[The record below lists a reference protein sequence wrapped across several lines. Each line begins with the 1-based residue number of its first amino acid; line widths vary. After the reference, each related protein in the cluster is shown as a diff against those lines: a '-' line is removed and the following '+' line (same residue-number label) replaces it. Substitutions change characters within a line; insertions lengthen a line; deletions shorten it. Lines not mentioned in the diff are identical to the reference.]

1 MRKVIATAELAILML
16 SGCGG
21 GGPDLTFSRSSPVQ
35 FVDATEEAGVG
46 FRHFNGASGRMYHPE
61 THGGGAAWLDYDRDG
76 YLDLYVV
83 NSGALP
89 GLRYEIPPTN
99 VLYRNNGDGT
109 FTEVTTSAGVA
120 DSSYGI
126 GCVSADYNN
135 DGYPDLYVTNLGPN
149 VLYRNNGDGT
159 FTNVAEAAGVAED
172 GLGISA
178 AFLDYDAD
186 GHLDLYVVNYVD
198 RSIEENKWCGKGGVR
213 LRCDPNAFDAR
224 PDRLYR
230 SNGDGTFTDV
240 TRAAGVYNRIE
251 GRGLG
256 VTCGDYNNDGYVDI
270 YVANDECP
278 NFLYRNN
285 GDGTFTDVALR
296 AGVAYNEDGEVEAGM
311 GTDVGDYDN
320 DGDLDI
326 LVCHFQSESNTLYRN
341 EGNGSFSDVTFP
353 AGLGVESLNYL
364 TFGTNFFDYDNDGHL
379 DIFAANGHVDAD
391 ISDYDP
397 IVSYPQTNQLFRNN
411 GDGTFTDVSAR
422 SGAPFSVPN
431 VSRGAAFGDY
441 DNDGDVDIYVVNSNQ
456 RAVLLR
462 NDGGNRNHWLGL
474 QLVGTQS
481 NRDGIG
487 ARIWVTSGDLYQM
500 EEARAASSYAS
511 GSDLRV
517 YFGLGSRTKADT
529 VKIRWPSGMVQIL
542 RDVAA
547 GQVLTVEEHKAAEEG
562 VRK

>member
-1 MRKVIATAELAILML
+1 MRKIILAIGFVMRIL

-21 GGPDLTFSRSSPVQ
+21 GGSDLVSSMSPSVQ
-35 FVDATEEAGVG
+35 FVDATEEAGVS

-76 YLDLYVV
+76 YLDLYAV

-89 GLRYEIPPTN
+89 GMRYEIPPTN
-99 VLYRNNGDGT
+99 RLYRNNGDGT
-109 FTEVTTSAGVA
+109 FTEVTEAAGVA
-120 DSSYGI
+120 DTSYGI

-135 DGYPDLYVTNLGPN
+135 DGYPDIYVTNLGPN

-172 GLGISA
+172 GLGVSA
-178 AFLDYDAD
+178 AFLDYDHD
-186 GHLDLYVVNYVD
+186 GYIDLYVVNYVD
-198 RSIEENKWCGKGGVR
+198 RSIEENKWCGKEGVR
-213 LRCDPNAFDAR
+213 LRCDPNVFDAR

-230 SNGDGTFTDV
+230 NNGDGTFTDV
-240 TRAAGVYNRIE
+240 TRAAGVYNDID

-256 VTCGDYNNDGYVDI
+256 VTCGDYDNDGDVDL

-285 GDGTFTDVALR
+285 GDGTFTDVASK
-296 AGVAYNEDGEVEAGM
+296 AGAAYNEDGDVEAGM
-311 GTDVGDYDN
+311 GTDFGDYDN

-326 LVCHFQSESNTLYRN
+326 VVGHFQWESNTLYRN
-341 EGNGSFSDVTFP
+341 EGNGFFSDVTFA
-353 AGLGVESLNYL
+353 AGLGVASLNYL
-364 TFGTNFFDYDNDGHL
+364 TFGIGFFDYDNDGDL
-379 DIFAANGHVDAD
+379 DIFAANGHVDTN

-397 IVSYPQTNQLFRNN
+397 AVSYPQTNQLFRNN

-481 NRDGIG
+481 NRDGVG
-487 ARIWVTSGDLYQM
+487 ARIYVGAGELSLM
-500 EEARAASSYAS
+500 EEVRAASSYAS
-511 GSDLRV
+511 GNDLRV
-517 YFGLGSRTKADT
+517 YFGLGSRSRVDT
-529 VKIRWPSGMVQIL
+529 VRVRWPNGIVQIL
-542 RDVAA
+542 QDVVAD
-547 GQVLTVEEHKAAEEG
+547 QILTVVEAESE
-562 VRK
+562 R